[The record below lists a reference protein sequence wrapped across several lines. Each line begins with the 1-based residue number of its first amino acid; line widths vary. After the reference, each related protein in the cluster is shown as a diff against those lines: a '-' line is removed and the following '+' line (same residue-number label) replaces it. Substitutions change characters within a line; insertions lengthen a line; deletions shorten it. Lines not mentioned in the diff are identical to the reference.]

1 MILKATR
8 ESGFTFAHKI
18 SSVYARVVN

>member
-8 ESGFTFAHKI
+8 ESGFTFAHKFF
-18 SSVYARVVN
+18 SVYARVVN